1 MRALVKQAKGP
12 GNMSLMDV
20 EEPRVGPG
28 QVKVKVAH
36 AGICGTDVH
45 IASGEFFHYFP
56 PLVLGHEFSGEVV
69 ETGNGVEGIPLGAR
83 VTAEPTKSTCRVCP
97 HCTSGRY
104 NRCEE
109 RDIAGVVSNGAF
121 TDYVVT
127 RAESI
132 HRLPDNV
139 SLKAAALSEP
149 LAVCVHGMCEQC
161 CVREGDFVLVMGPG
175 AIGLGC
181 AQVALS
187 HGARVMVAGA
197 GKDVH
202 RLALARSFGAK
213 WAVNVEKECVL
224 ERVME
229 ETNGWGADLAVE
241 AAGAPGVLE
250 VCVEA
255 VRKGGE
261 ILQVGLPV
269 APVAVDM
276 GRLAFKEIRLV
287 GTFGQKRSAW
297 LLALELLE
305 TGRVDSEAMVSDMLP
320 LDAWERGFD
329 IMRRGAGLKVL
340 LAPAG
345 QSNDLE

>member
-1 MRALVKQAKGP
+1 MKALVKRARGP
-12 GNMSLMDV
+12 GEMALLDV

-28 QVKVKVAH
+28 QVKVKIAH

-56 PLVLGHEFSGEVV
+56 PLVLGHEFSGEVM
-69 ETGNGVEGIPLGAR
+69 ETGAGVEGIPQGAR

-97 HCTSGRY
+97 HCISGRY
-104 NRCEE
+104 NRCEQ

-121 TDYVVT
+121 TDFVVT

-132 HRLPDNV
+132 YRLPDNV

-149 LAVCVHGMCEQC
+149 LAVCVHGVCEQC
-161 CVREGDFVLVMGPG
+161 SVREGDFVLVMGPG

-181 AQVALS
+181 AQVALA

-197 GKDVH
+197 GKDSH
-202 RLALARSFGAK
+202 RLALARSLGAE
-213 WAVNVEKECVL
+213 WTVNVEKENVL
-224 ERVME
+224 ERALAV
-229 ETNGWGADLAVE
+229 TNGWGVDLAVE
-241 AAGAPGVLE
+241 AAGAPAAME

-261 ILQVGLPV
+261 ILQVGLPG
-269 APVAVDM
+269 APVPVDM
-276 GRLAFKEIRLV
+276 DRLAFKEIRLI

-305 TGRVDSEAMVSDMLP
+305 AGRVDAEAMVSDMLP

-329 IMRRGAGLKVL
+329 IMARGAGLKVL
-340 LAPAG
+340 LTPEG
-345 QSNDLE
+345 